1 MNPASDADFPEEE
14 PPPYE
19 SIFGRLS
26 NPVKT
31 ISSNPKRFICLCTCI
46 VIILILLAG
55 TFVHH
60 QLKSDDID
68 DKLDELKNTHIQ
80 RIRQQIDW
88 LLTRDKEKMQTIA
101 ELRQEL
107 HDMEKQMAVLKENVK
122 NIAEREKVKLIQVET
137 KSRYAAPQSSSSTI
151 TSSCLFVSSVS
162 TLSGLFFISY
172 LDF

>member
-1 MNPASDADFPEEE
+1 MGSSRLYTMQREKSIWAILILTWLSLAWNVKNLETSSPFLQLPIPLLPATDLDIQHIFATHFNINPTYF
-14 PPPYE
+14 
-19 SIFGRLS
+19 
-26 NPVKT
+26 V
-31 ISSNPKRFICLCTCI
+31 RFICLCTCI

-122 NIAEREKVKLIQVET
+122 NIAEREVRFGWLI
-137 KSRYAAPQSSSSTI
+137 
-151 TSSCLFVSSVS
+151 
-162 TLSGLFFISY
+162 
-172 LDF
+172 